1 MTRVFLLKPGSI
13 LRDES
18 GAILDARSSVTLI
31 TSGSK
36 KIIVD
41 TGLKGEDKQIINAL
55 AQKGLRPEDI
65 DILVN
70 THNHPDHPDHTG
82 NNHLFSR
89 AKLLHP
95 CEGETLA
102 PGVRAI
108 ETPGHTIDS
117 ISVVVSA
124 RSRSGRG
131 ETVIVVAGDALPTLG
146 NYLKDVPPALH
157 VDRDMAISS
166 MARIIGI
173 ANIVVPGHDL
183 PFSISERKYVEL

>member
-1 MTRVFLLKPGSI
+1 MTCVFLLKPGSI
-13 LRDES
+13 IRDES

-36 KIIVD
+36 RIIVD
-41 TGLKGEDKQIINAL
+41 TGLKGENKQIINAL
-55 AQKGLRPEDI
+55 AQRGLRPEDI
-65 DILVN
+65 DVLVN
-70 THNHPDHPDHTG
+70 THNHPDHTG

-95 CEGETLA
+95 GEGETLA

-124 RSRSGRG
+124 RSNSGRD

-157 VDRDMAISS
+157 VDRAMSISS

-173 ANIVVPGHDL
+173 ASIVIPGHDL
-183 PFSISERKYVEL
+183 PFSVSERKYVEL